1 MVSKWAITLFLP
13 HLSVGEITQLPIID
27 PNFLGHPFV
36 PITAFWCP
44 PAARSLGLPSF
55 SQAAVSGAVRMATGS
70 REARGL
76 PSAEEVVATIHGP
89 LNGARWGGSRWGLD
103 GNR

>member
-1 MVSKWAITLFLP
+1 MA
-13 HLSVGEITQLPIID
+13 
-27 PNFLGHPFV
+27 
-36 PITAFWCP
+36 AFWCP

-55 SQAAVSGAVRMATGS
+55 SQAAVSGAVRSATGS

-89 LNGARWGGSRWGLD
+89 LNGARWGVSKVGVVGWK
-103 GNR
+103 